1 MYQYRVIN
9 NKKLTPTVRVL
20 TLECLEDSEPLLF
33 QPGQYA
39 AIGLRDR
46 LRPTVMRC
54 FSITTSPTNQQL
66 IQFSMR
72 VKGHFTSAIERLKID
87 DLVALRGPFGGFV
100 FNPQLHEDV
109 VLFAGGI
116 GIAPFM
122 SMMHY
127 ATDLGLPNK
136 IQLVFS
142 CRDQNDIPFLE
153 SIRELQSKNRNLRV
167 TYIIGAGDTE
177 KLKDDKVITGQLN
190 TENISQLGLNAN
202 KQTYFVCGPPAY
214 MKAVFG
220 LLKSQGIPKS
230 AILSEAFSQG
240 SHRQTGKLKSWPF
253 NIYALTGLSF
263 LIGSFFIVALDLYK
277 TIPKLES
284 KTAGTSRKKNVIP
297 ADSNINSIRPRVN
310 TNINQKDVVQTT
322 PSGGSQSAGSSNNT
336 ASPAPTSTV
345 TPSPTTT
352 PKSTPTSTVS

>member
-1 MYQYRVIN
+1 MYHYKVLS
-9 NKKLTPTVRVL
+9 NKKLTATVREL
-20 TLECLEDSEPLLF
+20 TLECLEGNEPLLF

-54 FSITTSPTNQQL
+54 FSITTSPSNQQL

-72 VKGHFTSAIERLKID
+72 VKGHFTSAIERLKIE
-87 DLVALRGPFGGFV
+87 DLVVLRGPFGGFV
-100 FNPQLHEDV
+100 FDPQLHEDV
-109 VLFAGGI
+109 VFLAGGI

-127 ATDLGLPNK
+127 ATALDLPNK
-136 IQLVFS
+136 IHLVFS

-153 SIRELQSKNRNLRV
+153 SIRELQSKNPNLRV
-167 TYIIGAGDTE
+167 TYIIGAGDSE
-177 KLKDDKVITGQLN
+177 KLKGSKVIAGQLN
-190 TENISQLGLNAN
+190 TENISQLGLKTNV
-202 KQTYFVCGPPAY
+202 QTYFVCGPPAY

-220 LLKSQGIPKS
+220 LLKKQGVPKN
-230 AILSEAFSQG
+230 AIMSEAFSQG

-263 LIGSFFIVALDLYK
+263 IIGSFFIVALDLYR

-284 KTAGTSRKKNVIP
+284 KNTETSKKTNVIP
-297 ADSNINSIRPRVN
+297 EDNSLNSIRPQVN

-322 PSGGSQSAGSSNNT
+322 PSGGSQSSSSSNI
-336 ASPAPTSTV
+336 ASPTPAPTV

>member
-1 MYQYRVIN
+1 VYQYRVIN
-9 NKKLTPTVRVL
+9 NKKLTPSVRVL
-20 TLECLEDSEPLLF
+20 TLECLEDSGPLLF

-72 VKGHFTSAIERLKID
+72 VKGRFTSAIERLKVD

-136 IQLVFS
+136 IHLVFS

-153 SIRELQSKNRNLRV
+153 AIRELQGKNPNLKV
-167 TYIIGAGDTE
+167 TYIIGAEDTE
-177 KLKDDKVITGQLN
+177 KLKGDKVITGQLN

-202 KQTYFVCGPPAY
+202 KQTSFVCGPPAY

-253 NIYALTGLSF
+253 NIYALTGISF
-263 LIGSFFIVALDLYK
+263 LVGSFVIVALDLYK

-284 KTAGTSRKKNVIP
+284 KVTGTSKKTNVIP
-297 ADSNINSIRPRVN
+297 ANDNINSIKPQVN

-322 PSGGSQSAGSSNNT
+322 PSGGGQTTGNNNT
-336 ASPAPTSTV
+336 TSPAPTPTV
-345 TPSPTTT
+345 KPSPTTT